1 MAVRHVNI
9 TYSTTRGGL
18 APCCSIMFCLPD
30 ESCIHDLGI
39 FVYLQG
45 EHFILLF
52 IAVISLTGKLHLI
65 QACKFS
71 ELASTS
77 DDFSAYECACHSV
90 IFYCVMC

>member
-1 MAVRHVNI
+1 
-9 TYSTTRGGL
+9 
-18 APCCSIMFCLPD
+18 MFCLPD

-71 ELASTS
+71 KLASTS
-77 DDFSAYECACHSV
+77 DDFSARNVHV
-90 IFYCVMC
+90 IQSFSIVLCVRC